1 VPDWVPIRWHLK
13 AGWHL
18 SPRRTTEDKED
29 SGTLISLVGT
39 SLASATIE
47 ARGLMHSPR
56 SSVVAIIGDARQAEM
71 FDALLPETHDYVIFV
86 ESIARGYSRIKELR
100 PNLVIVFA
108 TIDDPGA
115 CQLLSM
121 LTTDRDVMGIPVVT
135 SMTWRGI
142 DEVDAAI
149 DEIDSYVSSA
159 AIAAQ
164 MN

>member
-1 VPDWVPIRWHLK
+1 MY
-13 AGWHL
+13 
-18 SPRRTTEDKED
+18 SPRR
-29 SGTLISLVGT
+29 
-39 SLASATIE
+39 
-47 ARGLMHSPR
+47 
-56 SSVVAIIGDARQAEM
+56 SVVAVIGDSRQAEL
-71 FDALLPETHDYVIFV
+71 FDALLADSPDYDMIVV
-86 ESIARGYSRIKELR
+86 ESILRGYSRIKELR

-142 DEVDAAI
+142 DEVDVAI
-149 DEIDSYVSSA
+149 DEIDPYVSSA